1 MSDKIKKK
9 YFVTYSFIFF
19 VIFSLTPLNF
29 FNFGVYANNNLLINV
44 FSTNETIEEPYD
56 EYNLLS
62 NIDDFVKVPKGG
74 VHWKVFGETIMK
86 EYTFFDKEGNE
97 WIGVRPEFKDQI
109 KKLDKQNI
117 LIQGYMFPLEQ
128 DEKQKLFLLGP
139 FPISCPYHPH
149 ISANLI
155 IEVHAE
161 NPIVFSYDAVNIK
174 GKLELVPKDDDYN
187 VFFSPQ
193 RCSTGKLDLL
203 TFTY

>member
-1 MSDKIKKK
+1 MFDKIKKK
-9 YFVTYSFIFF
+9 YFVTYPFFFF
-19 VIFSLTPLNF
+19 VIFSFTPLNF

-109 KKLDKQNI
+109 KKLDKQK
-117 LIQGYMFPLEQ
+117 F
-128 DEKQKLFLLGP
+128 
-139 FPISCPYHPH
+139 
-149 ISANLI
+149 
-155 IEVHAE
+155 
-161 NPIVFSYDAVNIK
+161 
-174 GKLELVPKDDDYN
+174 
-187 VFFSPQ
+187 
-193 RCSTGKLDLL
+193 
-203 TFTY
+203 

>member
-1 MSDKIKKK
+1 MFDKIKKK
-9 YFVTYSFIFF
+9 YFVTYSFFF
-19 VIFSLTPLNF
+19 LVIFSFTPLNF
-29 FNFGVYANNNLLINV
+29 LNFGVYANNNLLMNV
-44 FSTNETIEEPYD
+44 FSTNESIEEPYD

-128 DEKQKLFLLGP
+128 DEKQKLFLLGT
-139 FPISCPYHPH
+139 FYY
-149 ISANLI
+149 LI
-155 IEVHAE
+155 IIKWLHR
-161 NPIVFSYDAVNIK
+161 VNQ
-174 GKLELVPKDDDYN
+174 EQM
-187 VFFSPQ
+187 FRF
-193 RCSTGKLDLL
+193 LL
-203 TFTY
+203 IRRLKC

>member
-9 YFVTYSFIFF
+9 YFVTYSFFFF
-19 VIFSLTPLNF
+19 VIFSFTPLNF
-29 FNFGVYANNNLLINV
+29 LNFGVYANNNLLINV

-74 VHWKVFGETIMK
+74 VHWKVFGETSMK
-86 EYTFFDKEGNE
+86 EYTFFDKEWNE

-109 KKLDKQNI
+109 KKLDKQKI

-155 IEVHAE
+155 IEVHAVS
-161 NPIVFSYDAVNIK
+161 PIIFSYDAVNIK

-187 VFFSPQ
+187 VFFRLRDAQ
-193 RCSTGKLDLL
+193 LVN
-203 TFTY
+203 

>member
-1 MSDKIKKK
+1 MFDKIKKK
-9 YFVTYSFIFF
+9 YFVTYSFFF
-19 VIFSLTPLNF
+19 LVIFSFTPLNF
-29 FNFGVYANNNLLINV
+29 LNFGVYANNNLFMNV
-44 FSTNETIEEPYD
+44 FSTNESIEEPYD

-97 WIGVRPEFKDQI
+97 WVGVRPEFKDQI

-155 IEVHAE
+155 IEVHAVS
-161 NPIVFSYDAVNIK
+161 PIIFSYDAVNIK

-187 VFFSPQ
+187 VFFRLRDAQ
-193 RCSTGKLDLL
+193 LVN
-203 TFTY
+203 

>member
-1 MSDKIKKK
+1 VLNKIKKK
-9 YFVTYSFIFF
+9 RISFLFFFF
-19 VIFSLTPLNF
+19 VIFNFTPLSI
-29 FNFGVYANNNLLINV
+29 FNFGVYANNNLFTNI
-44 FSTNETIEEPYD
+44 FSTNEINEDSYD

-74 VHWKVFGETIMK
+74 VHWEAFGETIMK

-97 WIGVRPEFKDQI
+97 WVGVRPEFKDQI
-109 KKLDKQNI
+109 KKLENQNI

-139 FPISCPYHPH
+139 FPVSCPYHPH

-155 IEVHAE
+155 IEVHAKS
-161 NPIVFSYDAVNIK
+161 PIVFSYDAVNIK

-187 VFFSPQ
+187 VFFRLRDAQ
-193 RCSTGKLDLL
+193 LVK
-203 TFTY
+203 

>member
-1 MSDKIKKK
+1 
-9 YFVTYSFIFF
+9 
-19 VIFSLTPLNF
+19 
-29 FNFGVYANNNLLINV
+29 VYANNNLLTNI
-44 FSTNETIEEPYD
+44 FSTNETIEDPYD

-74 VHWKVFGETIMK
+74 IHWKVFGETVMK

-109 KKLDKQNI
+109 KMLDNQKI

-139 FPISCPYHPH
+139 FPVSCPYHPH

-155 IEVHAE
+155 IEVHAKS
-161 NPIVFSYDAVNIK
+161 PIVFSYDAVNIK

-187 VFFSPQ
+187 VFFRLKDAQ
-193 RCSTGKLDLL
+193 LVK
-203 TFTY
+203 

>member
-1 MSDKIKKK
+1 MFDKIKKK
-9 YFVTYSFIFF
+9 YIVTYPFFFF
-19 VIFSLTPLNF
+19 VIFSFTPLNF

-109 KKLDKQNI
+109 KKLDKQRI

-161 NPIVFSYDAVNIK
+161 SPIIFSYDAVNIK

-187 VFFSPQ
+187 VFFRLRDAQ
-193 RCSTGKLDLL
+193 LVN
-203 TFTY
+203 

>member
-1 MSDKIKKK
+1 MFNKIKKK
-9 YFVTYSFIFF
+9 HISIFSVLFF
-19 VIFSLTPLNF
+19 VILNFVTLSF
-29 FNFGVYANNNLLINV
+29 FNFSVYANNNLFINI
-44 FSTNETIEEPYD
+44 FSTNEINEDPYD

-62 NIDDFVKVPKGG
+62 NVDDFVKVPEGG

-109 KKLDKQNI
+109 KKLDKQKI

-139 FPISCPYHPH
+139 FPVSCPYHPH

-155 IEVHAE
+155 IEVHAQS
-161 NPIVFSYDAVNIK
+161 PIVFSYDAVNIK

-187 VFFSPQ
+187 VFFRLRDAQ
-193 RCSTGKLDLL
+193 LVK
-203 TFTY
+203 